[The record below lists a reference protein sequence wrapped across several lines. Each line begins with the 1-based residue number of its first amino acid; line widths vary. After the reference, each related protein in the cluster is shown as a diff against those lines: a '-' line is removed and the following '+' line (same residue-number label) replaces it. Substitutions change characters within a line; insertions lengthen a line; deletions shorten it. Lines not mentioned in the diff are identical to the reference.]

1 MINKQPTSFLRWV
14 FSHHDGTVSGYFGID
29 RTIQFSSGIVER
41 AKCERAWKSPH
52 AILDPNA
59 YGFGNAR
66 VISLLYMRRGAL
78 GRDWRKAFLACG
90 NFHARSCFA
99 RSAIPEEK
107 WGLLIVMVG
116 KWWSRSR
123 KWWARLELTEPLS
136 VHICLCRREHELYW
150 THNFFI
156 LDKGCPILT
165 WRWCF
170 LQSRQTV
177 RYPQKS
183 GSHLALI
190 SRCSSILA
198 IGGLY
203 HTVEKVSRVHST
215 GKSLDRLST
224 TIWAGVG

>member
-1 MINKQPTSFLRWV
+1 MQTMAEQMQNILWGRERTTS
-14 FSHHDGTVSGYFGID
+14 SPH
-29 RTIQFSSGIVER
+29 FSSGIVER

-59 YGFGNAR
+59 YGFGNA
-66 VISLLYMRRGAL
+66 
-78 GRDWRKAFLACG
+78 
-90 NFHARSCFA
+90 
-99 RSAIPEEK
+99 
-107 WGLLIVMVG
+107 
-116 KWWSRSR
+116 
-123 KWWARLELTEPLS
+123 WARLEFTEPLS
-136 VHICLCRREHELYW
+136 VHICLVRREHELYW

-198 IGGLY
+198 IGGFY

-224 TIWAGVG
+224 TIWARVG